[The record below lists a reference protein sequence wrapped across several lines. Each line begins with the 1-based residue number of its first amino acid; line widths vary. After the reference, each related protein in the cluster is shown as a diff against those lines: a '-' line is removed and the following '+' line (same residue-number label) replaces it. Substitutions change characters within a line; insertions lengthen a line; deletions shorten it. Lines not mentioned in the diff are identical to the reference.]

1 MDECA
6 IAVCNS
12 GAIKHNL
19 KGKVQISDINLALPY
34 KNQINKIQIKG
45 STLKEVFEHSAE
57 QLGDGGFLQVCVH
70 LKFMPTKEFYTT
82 SKNNKISKF

>member
-6 IAVCNS
+6 IAICNS
-12 GAIKHNL
+12 GAIKNNL

-34 KNQINKIQIKG
+34 KNVINKIQIKG

-57 QLGDGGFLQVCVH
+57 QLGDGGFLQVCAH
-70 LKFMPTKEFYTT
+70 LKSLPT
-82 SKNNKISKF
+82 